1 MTNNNEVYEI
11 FSEAKRFSSYG
22 NRFQGGKLKKASVQA
37 QIIIPASGI
46 TIDVKGHKLH
56 FDFAANNLKKGGL
69 KVGTRRAV
77 LEYLMNPGDEAI
89 IKKLNKNHVT
99 VVTKGVC

>member
-1 MTNNNEVYEI
+1 MTNEAYEI

-22 NRFQGGKLKKASVQA
+22 NRFQGGKLKKASIQA
-37 QIIIPASGI
+37 HVIIPASGI

-56 FDFAANNLKKGGL
+56 FDFAANNLRQGGL

-77 LEYLMNPGDEAI
+77 LEYLLNPNDKAA

-99 VVTKGVC
+99 VVTKEDC

>member
-1 MTNNNEVYEI
+1 MTNEVYEI
-11 FSEAKRFSSYG
+11 FSEAKKFSSYG

-37 QIIIPASGI
+37 QVIIPASGI

-56 FDFAANNLKKGGL
+56 FNFAANNLKQGGL

-77 LEYLMNPGDEAI
+77 LEYLLNPNDKAV

-99 VVTKGVC
+99 VVTKEVC

>member
-11 FSEAKRFSSYG
+11 FSEAKKFSTYG
-22 NRFQGGKLKKASVQA
+22 NRFQGGKLKKASIQA

-56 FDFAANNLKKGGL
+56 FDFAANNLKQGGL

-77 LEYLMNPGDEAI
+77 LEYLLNPNEAA

-99 VVTKGVC
+99 VVTKEVC

>member
-1 MTNNNEVYEI
+1 MTNEVYEI
-11 FSEAKRFSSYG
+11 FSEAKKFSSYG

-37 QIIIPASGI
+37 QVIIPASGI

-56 FDFAANNLKKGGL
+56 FDFAANNLRQGGL

-77 LEYLMNPGDEAI
+77 LEYLLNPNDKAV

-99 VVTKGVC
+99 VVTKEVC

>member
-1 MTNNNEVYEI
+1 MTNEVYET
-11 FSEAKRFSSYG
+11 FSEAQRFSSYG

-37 QIIIPASGI
+37 QVIIPASGI
-46 TIDVKGHKLH
+46 TVTVKGHKLH

-77 LEYLMNPGDEAI
+77 LAYLNSPTE
-89 IKKLNKNHVT
+89 KNEKLLNKNHVT

>member
-1 MTNNNEVYEI
+1 MTNEVYEI
-11 FSEAKRFSSYG
+11 FNEAKRFSSYG

-37 QIIIPASGI
+37 QIIIPTSGI

-56 FDFAANNLKKGGL
+56 FDFAANNLKQGGL

-77 LEYLMNPGDEAI
+77 LEYLLNPNDKAA

-99 VVTKGVC
+99 VVTKEVC

>member
-1 MTNNNEVYEI
+1 MTNNNEIYEI

-37 QIIIPASGI
+37 QVIIPASGI

-56 FDFAANNLKKGGL
+56 FDFAANNLRQGGL

-77 LEYLMNPGDEAI
+77 LEYLLNPNDKAV

-99 VVTKGVC
+99 VVTKEVC

>member
-1 MTNNNEVYEI
+1 MTNNDEIYEI
-11 FSEAKRFSSYG
+11 FSEAKKFSSYG

-37 QIIIPASGI
+37 QVIIPASGI

-56 FDFAANNLKKGGL
+56 FDFAANNLRQGGL

-77 LEYLMNPGDEAI
+77 LEYLLNPNDKAV

-99 VVTKGVC
+99 VVTKEVC

>member
-1 MTNNNEVYEI
+1 MANNNEIYEI

-22 NRFQGGKLKKASVQA
+22 NRFQGGKLKKASIQA

-46 TIDVKGHKLH
+46 TINVKGHKLH
-56 FDFAANNLKKGGL
+56 FDFAANNLKQGGL

-77 LEYLMNPGDEAI
+77 LEYLLNPNDKAV

-99 VVTKGVC
+99 VVTKEVC

>member
-1 MTNNNEVYEI
+1 MTNEVYEI
-11 FSEAKRFSSYG
+11 FSEAKRFSTYG

-37 QIIIPASGI
+37 QIIIPTSGVTI
-46 TIDVKGHKLH
+46 TVKGHKLD
-56 FDFAANNLKKGGL
+56 FDFAANNLKQGGL

-77 LEYLMNPGDEAI
+77 LEYLLNPNDRSI

-99 VVTKGVC
+99 VVKEVC

>member
-1 MTNNNEVYEI
+1 MTNEVYEI
-11 FSEAKRFSSYG
+11 FSEAKRFSEYG
-22 NRFQGGKLKKASVQA
+22 NRFQGGKLKKTSVQA

-77 LEYLMNPGDEAI
+77 LEYLLNPNDKAV

-99 VVTKGVC
+99 VVTKEVC

>member
-1 MTNNNEVYEI
+1 MTNEVYEI

-46 TIDVKGHKLH
+46 TITVKGHRLH
-56 FDFAANNLKKGGL
+56 FDFAANNLKQGGL

-77 LEYLMNPGDEAI
+77 LEYLLNPNDRSV

-99 VVTKGVC
+99 VVREVC

>member
-1 MTNNNEVYEI
+1 MTNEVYEI

-37 QIIIPASGI
+37 QVIIPASGI

-56 FDFAANNLKKGGL
+56 FDFAANNLRQGGL

-77 LEYLMNPGDEAI
+77 LEYLLNPGDEAI

-99 VVTKGVC
+99 VVKEVC

>member
-1 MTNNNEVYEI
+1 MTNEVYEI
-11 FSEAKRFSSYG
+11 FNEAKKFSSYG

-37 QIIIPASGI
+37 QIIIPTYSI

-56 FDFAANNLKKGGL
+56 FDFAANNLKQGGL

-77 LEYLMNPGDEAI
+77 LEYLLNPNDKAA

-99 VVTKGVC
+99 VITKEVC

>member
-1 MTNNNEVYEI
+1 MTNEVYEI
-11 FSEAKRFSSYG
+11 FSEAKRFSEYG
-22 NRFQGGKLKKASVQA
+22 NRFQGGKLKKASIRA

-46 TIDVKGHKLH
+46 TIDIKGHRLH
-56 FDFAANNLKKGGL
+56 FDYAANNLKKGGL

-77 LEYLMNPGDEAI
+77 LEYLLNPNDKAA

-99 VVTKGVC
+99 VVTKEVC

>member
-22 NRFQGGKLKKASVQA
+22 NRFQGGKLKKASIQA

-46 TIDVKGHKLH
+46 TITVKGHKLH
-56 FDFAANNLKKGGL
+56 FDYAANNLKQGGL

>member
-1 MTNNNEVYEI
+1 MTNNDEIYEI
-11 FSEAKRFSSYG
+11 FSEAKKFSTYG

-37 QIIIPASGI
+37 QVIIPASGI

-56 FDFAANNLKKGGL
+56 FDFAANNLRQGGL

-77 LEYLMNPGDEAI
+77 LEYLLNPNDKAV

-99 VVTKGVC
+99 VVTKEVC

>member
-22 NRFQGGKLKKASVQA
+22 NRFQGGKLKKASIQA

>member
-1 MTNNNEVYEI
+1 MTNEVYEI
-11 FSEAKRFSSYG
+11 FSEAKRFSTYG

-37 QIIIPASGI
+37 QVIIPASGI
-46 TIDVKGHKLH
+46 TINVKGHKLH
-56 FDFAANNLKKGGL
+56 FDFAANNLRQGGL

-77 LEYLMNPGDEAI
+77 LEYLLNPNDKAI

-99 VVTKGVC
+99 VVTKEVC

>member
-1 MTNNNEVYEI
+1 MANNNEIYEI

-37 QIIIPASGI
+37 QVIIPASGI

-56 FDFAANNLKKGGL
+56 FDFAANNLKQGGL

-77 LEYLMNPGDEAI
+77 LEYLLNPNDKAA

-99 VVTKGVC
+99 VVKEVC

>member
-1 MTNNNEVYEI
+1 MTNEVYEI
-11 FSEAKRFSSYG
+11 FSEAKRFSTYG

-37 QIIIPASGI
+37 QVIIPASGI

-56 FDFAANNLKKGGL
+56 FDFAANNLKQGGL

-77 LEYLMNPGDEAI
+77 LEYLLNPNDKAI

-99 VVTKGVC
+99 VVTKEVC

>member
-1 MTNNNEVYEI
+1 MTNNDEIYEI
-11 FSEAKRFSSYG
+11 FSEAKRFSGYG
-22 NRFQGGKLKKASVQA
+22 NRFQGGRLKKASVQA
-37 QIIIPASGI
+37 QIIIPTYGI

-77 LEYLMNPGDEAI
+77 LAYLNSPTE
-89 IKKLNKNHVT
+89 KNEKLLNKNHVT
-99 VVTKGVC
+99 VITKEVC

>member
-1 MTNNNEVYEI
+1 MTNEVYEI
-11 FSEAKRFSSYG
+11 FSEDKGFFSYC
-22 NRFQGGKLKKASVQA
+22 NRFQGGKLKQAPVQA
-37 QIIIPASGI
+37 QVIIPASGI

-77 LEYLMNPGDEAI
+77 LAYLNSPTE
-89 IKKLNKNHVT
+89 KNEKLLNKNHVT
-99 VVTKGVC
+99 VVTKEVC

>member
-1 MTNNNEVYEI
+1 MTNEVYEI

-37 QIIIPASGI
+37 QIIVPTYGI

-56 FDFAANNLKKGGL
+56 FDFAANNLKQGGL

-77 LEYLMNPGDEAI
+77 LEYLLNPNDKGV
-89 IKKLNKNHVT
+89 IKKLNRNHVT
-99 VVTKGVC
+99 VVTKEVC

>member
-1 MTNNNEVYEI
+1 MTNNNEIYEI
-11 FSEAKRFSSYG
+11 FSEAKRFSTYG

-37 QIIIPASGI
+37 QVIIPASGI

-56 FDFAANNLKKGGL
+56 FDYAANNLKQGGL
-69 KVGTRRAV
+69 KVGTRRAI
-77 LEYLMNPGDEAI
+77 LEYLLNPNDKAV

-99 VVTKGVC
+99 VVTKEVC

>member
-1 MTNNNEVYEI
+1 MTNEVYEI

-37 QIIIPASGI
+37 QVIIPASGI

-56 FDFAANNLKKGGL
+56 FDFAANNLRQGGL

-77 LEYLMNPGDEAI
+77 LEYLLNPNDKAV

-99 VVTKGVC
+99 VVTKEVC

>member
-1 MTNNNEVYEI
+1 MTNEVYEI
-11 FSEAKRFSSYG
+11 FNEAKKFSSYG

-37 QIIIPASGI
+37 QIIIPTPGI

-56 FDFAANNLKKGGL
+56 FDFAANNLKQGGL

-77 LEYLMNPGDEAI
+77 LEYLLNPNDKAV

-99 VVTKGVC
+99 VVTKEVC

>member
-1 MTNNNEVYEI
+1 MTNEVYEI
-11 FSEAKRFSSYG
+11 FSEAKRFSEYG
-22 NRFQGGKLKKASVQA
+22 NRFQGGKLKKASIRA

-46 TIDVKGHKLH
+46 TIDIKGHKLH

-77 LEYLMNPGDEAI
+77 LAYLNSPTE
-89 IKKLNKNHVT
+89 KNEKLLDKNHVT
-99 VVTKGVC
+99 VVTKEVC

>member
-1 MTNNNEVYEI
+1 MTNEVYEI

-56 FDFAANNLKKGGL
+56 FDFAANNLKQGGL

-77 LEYLMNPGDEAI
+77 LEYLLNPNDKAV

-99 VVTKGVC
+99 VVTKEVC

>member
-1 MTNNNEVYEI
+1 MTNEVYEI
-11 FSEAKRFSSYG
+11 FSEAKRFSTYG

-37 QIIIPASGI
+37 QVIIPASGI

-56 FDFAANNLKKGGL
+56 FDFAANNLKQGGL
-69 KVGTRRAV
+69 KVGTRRAI
-77 LEYLMNPGDEAI
+77 LEYLLNPNDKAV

-99 VVTKGVC
+99 VVTKEVC

>member
-1 MTNNNEVYEI
+1 MTNEVYEI
-11 FSEAKRFSSYG
+11 FSEAKKFSTYG

-37 QIIIPASGI
+37 QVIIPASGI

-56 FDFAANNLKKGGL
+56 FNFAANNLKQGGL

-77 LEYLMNPGDEAI
+77 LEYLLNPNDKAV

-99 VVTKGVC
+99 VVTKEVC

>member
-1 MTNNNEVYEI
+1 MTNNNEIYEI

-37 QIIIPASGI
+37 QVIIPAAGI
-46 TIDVKGHKLH
+46 TIEVKGHKLH
-56 FDFAANNLKKGGL
+56 FDFAANNLRQGGL

-77 LEYLMNPGDEAI
+77 LEYLLNPNDKAA

-99 VVTKGVC
+99 VVTKEVC

>member
-1 MTNNNEVYEI
+1 MTNNDEIYEI

-22 NRFQGGKLKKASVQA
+22 NRFQGGKLKKASIQA

-46 TIDVKGHKLH
+46 TITVKGHKLH

-77 LEYLMNPGDEAI
+77 LEYLMNPGDKTV

-99 VVTKGVC
+99 VVKEVC

>member
-1 MTNNNEVYEI
+1 MTNEVYEI
-11 FSEAKRFSSYG
+11 FSEAKKFSSYG
-22 NRFQGGKLKKASVQA
+22 NRFQGGKLKKASIQA
-37 QIIIPASGI
+37 QVIIPASGI

-56 FDFAANNLKKGGL
+56 FDFAANNLRQGGL

-77 LEYLMNPGDEAI
+77 LEYLLNPNDKAV

-99 VVTKGVC
+99 VVTKEVC

>member
-1 MTNNNEVYEI
+1 MTNEVYEI

-22 NRFQGGKLKKASVQA
+22 NRFQGGKLKKASIQA
-37 QIIIPASGI
+37 QVIIPASGI

-56 FDFAANNLKKGGL
+56 FDFAANNLRQGGL

-77 LEYLMNPGDEAI
+77 LEYLLNPNDKAV

-99 VVTKGVC
+99 VVTKEVC

>member
-1 MTNNNEVYEI
+1 MYTTNEVYEI
-11 FSEAKRFSSYG
+11 FSEAKKFSGYG

-46 TIDVKGHKLH
+46 TISIKGHKLH

-77 LEYLMNPGDEAI
+77 LAYLNSPTE
-89 IKKLNKNHVT
+89 KNEKLLNKNHVT
-99 VVTKGVC
+99 VVTKEVC

>member
-11 FSEAKRFSSYG
+11 FSEAKKFSTYG
-22 NRFQGGKLKKASVQA
+22 NRFQGGKLKKASIQA

-77 LEYLMNPGDEAI
+77 LEYLMNPSDKTV

-99 VVTKGVC
+99 VVTKEVC